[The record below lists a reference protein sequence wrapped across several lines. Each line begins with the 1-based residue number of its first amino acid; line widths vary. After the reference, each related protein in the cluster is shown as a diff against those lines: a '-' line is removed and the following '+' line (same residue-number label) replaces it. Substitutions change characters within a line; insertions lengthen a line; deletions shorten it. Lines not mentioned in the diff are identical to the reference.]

1 MADELICLDTS
12 VLIDY
17 FRKTEKRNSFFFSL
31 ASRYALFSISV
42 ITEFEILSG
51 SNELQKSF
59 WEQIF
64 KNFVILPFDQKASKE
79 AILIY
84 QQLKLSGNLIE
95 MPDLF
100 IGAVAK
106 ANGLKLATLNEKH
119 FARISG
125 LELITKP

>member
-1 MADELICLDTS
+1 M
-12 VLIDY
+12 
-17 FRKTEKRNSFFFSL
+17 
-31 ASRYALFSISV
+31 
-42 ITEFEILSG
+42 
-51 SNELQKSF
+51 
-59 WEQIF
+59 
-64 KNFVILPFDQKASKE
+64 NFVILPFDQKASKE

-84 QQLKLSGNLIE
+84 QQLKQSGNLIE

-119 FARISG
+119 FARIPG